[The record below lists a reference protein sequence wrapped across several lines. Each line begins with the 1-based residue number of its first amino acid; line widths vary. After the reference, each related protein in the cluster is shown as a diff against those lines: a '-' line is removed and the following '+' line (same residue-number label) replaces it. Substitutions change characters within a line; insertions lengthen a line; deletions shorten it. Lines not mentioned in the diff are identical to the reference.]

1 MCEKNFK
8 VLRVVKSDIGEL
20 FKMSEV
26 LFVYWE
32 ILCLLLLI
40 IIFLIL
46 KFCFMRIVKIFVY
59 IKNK

>member
-46 KFCFMRIVKIFVY
+46 KFCFMRIDKIFVY